1 MLNQADARGT
11 ILATPQR
18 ARSALAASAGDSIGM
33 IGDTTADLQKLI
45 DRLERGDDAAR
56 GELLA
61 RAQNHLQR
69 IAASM
74 FHRDFPELRDRH
86 DLENVVNE
94 TWAGMMR
101 ALETA
106 RPPTAQ
112 EFLRLV
118 AHKVRQ
124 VLLEMAGRQNRDDCR
139 VGDNSDHGAGAELA
153 DSTFEP
159 GRLALLSEFH
169 RQVEN
174 LPDDERTVFD
184 LHYYTDLPQAEV
196 ARILGMHPGK
206 VSYLWVAA
214 TEKLA
219 ESLDGLD
226 TLQI

>member
-1 MLNQADARGT
+1 
-11 ILATPQR
+11 
-18 ARSALAASAGDSIGM
+18 M

-45 DRLERGDDAAR
+45 DRLQRGDDAAR

-61 RAQNHLQR
+61 RAHNHLQR

-74 FHRDFPELRDRH
+74 FHRDFPGLRDRH
-86 DLENVVNE
+86 DLESVVDE
-94 TWAGMMR
+94 TWARMMR

-124 VLLEMAGRQNRDDCR
+124 VLLDMAGRQKRDDGR
-139 VGDNSDHGAGAELA
+139 VHGRMGDNSGHRAGAELA

-196 ARILGMHPGK
+196 ARILGMHPRK

-226 TLQI
+226 TFLI

>member
-1 MLNQADARGT
+1 
-11 ILATPQR
+11 
-18 ARSALAASAGDSIGM
+18 M
-33 IGDTTADLQKLI
+33 IGDTTADLQELI
-45 DRLERGDDAAR
+45 DRLQRGDDGAR

-61 RAQNHLQR
+61 RAYNHLQR

-74 FHRDFPELRDRH
+74 FHRDFPGVRDRH
-86 DLENVVNE
+86 GLESVVDE
-94 TWAGMMR
+94 AWARMMR

-124 VLLEMAGRQNRDDCR
+124 VLLDMAGRQNPDDGR
-139 VGDNSDHGAGAELA
+139 AQGRMGDNFDGRAQGRMGDNFDHRAGAEPA
-153 DSTFEP
+153 DSTYEP

-174 LPDDERTVFD
+174 LPDDQRTVFD
-184 LHYYTDLPQAEV
+184 LHYYTDLPQGEV
-196 ARILGMHPGK
+196 ARILGMHPRK

-214 TEKLA
+214 TERLA

-226 TLQI
+226 TLLV